1 MSLTT
6 ALFNAKSGLASTQ
19 RQVAGTSNNIAN
31 ARTPGYVAQESRI
44 TANNVAGIGSGVSA
58 SVVRSP
64 VDSILLRDV
73 RAEAGKLSL
82 IDVRA
87 GAVQQ
92 LAQVSG
98 DPGDERSVASAL
110 TKLETAFQRLYDSP
124 ERPELQ
130 REVFFAARDLT
141 DKFASAQDA
150 IKTSREAADREI
162 AVGVATVNEAL
173 ASIAEL
179 NQKIAEGQNN
189 PDVEVSGVM
198 DERDRLI
205 DVVAEQ
211 IGIRTFTRDRGE
223 VVITTTEGVTLL
235 DGTPREI
242 TFTRTTSIDAST
254 RIDSLPVPLL
264 SGLEVD
270 GFAIE
275 PGPLAGPQALR
286 SGSIAGHFLARDVD
300 LIKYQEQL
308 DALAKEV
315 VVLFQQSDAQV
326 AALRYGAFNGG
337 PEAPVDV
344 AGLFTDLGA
353 GVDPGATDADIIGLA
368 SRLRVNDLVNPDLPG
383 GDLTRLRTGV
393 VTTFRD
399 DAASLDFS
407 TFPPAVGGPA
417 YDNAVSPTLEG
428 YKDQLEKFLTGL
440 ADPRPFAPNGGLT
453 SNASLQAFAS
463 EFASGIQTDRANLEV
478 LSERSRVIFD
488 TLEIRRQNENGVN
501 VDEESEKLLELEQAY
516 AANAQVINVI
526 ARMFDELL
534 ARIA

>member
-1 MSLTT
+1 
-6 ALFNAKSGLASTQ
+6 
-19 RQVAGTSNNIAN
+19 
-31 ARTPGYVAQESRI
+31 
-44 TANNVAGIGSGVSA
+44 
-58 SVVRSP
+58 
-64 VDSILLRDV
+64 
-73 RAEAGKLSL
+73 
-82 IDVRA
+82 
-87 GAVQQ
+87 
-92 LAQVSG
+92 
-98 DPGDERSVASAL
+98 
-110 TKLETAFQRLYDSP
+110 
-124 ERPELQ
+124 
-130 REVFFAARDLT
+130 
-141 DKFASAQDA
+141 
-150 IKTSREAADREI
+150 
-162 AVGVATVNEAL
+162 
-173 ASIAEL
+173 
-179 NQKIAEGQNN
+179 
-189 PDVEVSGVM
+189 
-198 DERDRLI
+198 
-205 DVVAEQ
+205 
-211 IGIRTFTRDRGE
+211 
-223 VVITTTEGVTLL
+223 
-235 DGTPREI
+235 
-242 TFTRTTSIDAST
+242 
-254 RIDSLPVPLL
+254 
-264 SGLEVD
+264 
-270 GFAIE
+270 
-275 PGPLAGPQALR
+275 
-286 SGSIAGHFLARDVD
+286 VD